1 MRNTD
6 KTHGACPI
14 LAEGEVQA
22 YLLDGSAPESALYL
36 AVPTGKIVRR
46 RGFWLTPSSI
56 FHHGTTCFLISTD
69 VYAMNTDEL
78 ENERQQVFCYS
89 TQDLKTFYI
98 GWINDC
104 DLVESR
110 ILRPLIDDLFP
121 DLNVDQL
128 RYIGRVIATT

>member
-1 MRNTD
+1 
-6 KTHGACPI
+6 
-14 LAEGEVQA
+14 
-22 YLLDGSAPESALYL
+22 
-36 AVPTGKIVRR
+36 
-46 RGFWLTPSSI
+46 
-56 FHHGTTCFLISTD
+56 
-69 VYAMNTDEL
+69 MNTDEL